1 MKLVSLLICLSPL
14 ALASI
19 TIPNVYLI
27 EFDNRTHV
35 KRNIDQ
41 RRNQF
46 YEQLD
51 SLHIQYNVRHEYNLI
66 HAVSL
71 EFKSPRDTELFF
83 ESAMDVKR
91 VWPVVMNYIGDMTF
105 SAIYLKIYMHIEH
118 SSKAQNIPSRQ
129 RTFYRS
135 LV

>member
-27 EFDNRTHV
+27 EFDNGTHV

-51 SLHIQYNVRHEYNLI
+51 SLHIQYNIRHEYSLI

-91 VWPVVMNYIGDMTF
+91 VWPVVIIILG
-105 SAIYLKIYMHIEH
+105 I
-118 SSKAQNIPSRQ
+118 
-129 RTFYRS
+129 
-135 LV
+135 